1 VAEAKTQP
9 RPLRFGNFEL
19 DLRAGELRR
28 AGVKLKL
35 SGQPFKILT
44 ILLEHAGE
52 VVTREELREQ
62 LWPDTFVD
70 FDHNLNKAIN
80 KIREVL
86 RDSAES
92 PRFVET
98 LPRRG
103 YRFIAPV
110 ESGEPASKKLAEEGP
125 PKPPPKAS
133 LKPLHY
139 GLMVFGVAL
148 ITVAGMTLWK
158 RVFSDKATLRV
169 IRFTK
174 LTDDG
179 QAKSGPMATDGSR
192 IYFNEQNLVT
202 QVSAEGGEVVALP
215 LPLKAP
221 ALLDMSREGH
231 EFLVEN
237 DYDFFDTSFWV
248 QPVTGGSPRRVGTVL
263 GSSAGFGADETTI
276 LLGMEREVDSVQRDG
291 SSFRRLFAT
300 SGIPSYFRFS
310 PDLSTFR
317 FTNFDYSSNARTIM
331 EASANGAGPHKVLDG
346 CCGEWTAN
354 GKFFV
359 YQDKRNGRNDL
370 FVLPEERGLWAKR
383 LGKKPFQL
391 TNGPLDFQYPLPSKD
406 GKRIFAIGT
415 SRRSE
420 LVRYDA
426 RSLAFIPYLPGVS
439 ADSVAF
445 SPDGQWV
452 TYTSYSDGTLW
463 RSKIDGTD
471 RLQLTFPPLQVFLPR
486 WSPDGR
492 QIAFNARLP
501 DKVWNI
507 YIVSSEGDTPQRVL
521 PSEETQTDANWSP
534 DGNSLAFGSVGVPHK
549 PIYIIDL
556 ASKRVSV
563 LPGSF
568 GFYSPHWSPDGRHMA
583 AIRTEKPQTLYLFD
597 FATQKWS
604 QAFGGEIGY
613 ENWSHDGRYIYFES
627 YLAKLA
633 RFRIMRFRLSNGKT
647 EELTNLDKI
656 VRLTDSEYANYWFGI
671 APDDSPLIFCSISA
685 QEIYALELE

>member
-1 VAEAKTQP
+1 MAEAKTQP
-9 RPLRFGNFEL
+9 PPLRFGNFEL

-35 SGQPFKILT
+35 SGQPFQILT

-52 VVTREELREQ
+52 VVTRDELQRQ
-62 LWPDTFVD
+62 LWPDTVVD
-70 FDHNLNKAIN
+70 FDHSLNKAIN

-86 RDSAES
+86 GDSAES
-92 PRFVET
+92 PRYVET

-103 YRFIAPV
+103 YRFVAPV
-110 ESGEPASKKLAEEGP
+110 ASGGPASQKLAEEAS

-133 LKPLHY
+133 LKPLYY
-139 GLMVFGVAL
+139 GLIVFGVAL
-148 ITVAGMTLWK
+148 IIAAALTLWK
-158 RVFSDKATLRV
+158 KVFSDEPTLRV

-202 QVSAEGGEVVALP
+202 QVSVEGGEVVALA
-215 LPLKAP
+215 LPLKVP
-221 ALLDMSREGH
+221 TLLDISRGGH
-231 EFLVEN
+231 EFLVAN
-237 DYDFFDTSFWV
+237 DDDFFDTSFWV
-248 QPVTGGSPRRVGTVL
+248 QPVTGGSPRRVGTIL

-276 LLGMEREVDSVQRDG
+276 LLGMEHEVDSVQRDG

-300 SGIPSYFRFS
+300 SGVPSYFRFS
-310 PDLSTFR
+310 PDLSTLR
-317 FTNFDYSSNARTIM
+317 FTDFDDSSNAKTIM
-331 EASANGAGPHKVLDG
+331 EASANGAGLRKVIDG
-346 CCGEWTAN
+346 CCGEWATN

-359 YQDKRNGRNDL
+359 YQDKRNGTNDL

-383 LGKKPFQL
+383 QEKKPFQL

-406 GKRIFAIGT
+406 GKQIFAIGT

-420 LVRYDA
+420 LARYDA
-426 RSLAFIPYLPGVS
+426 RSLAFIPYLSGVS

-507 YIVSSEGDTPQRVL
+507 YIVSSEGGTPQRVL
-521 PSEETQTDANWSP
+521 ASEENQMDANWSP
-534 DGNSLAFGSVGVPHK
+534 DGNSLAFGSFQVPHK

-556 ASKRVSV
+556 KSKRVSV

-568 GFYSPHWSPDGRHMA
+568 GFYSPHWSPDGRQMA
-583 AIRTEKPQTLYLFD
+583 AIRTEKPETLYLFD
-597 FATQKWS
+597 FATQKWR

-627 YLAKLA
+627 YLAKIA
-633 RFRIMRFRLSNGKT
+633 RFRIMRLRLTDGDV

-671 APDDSPLIFCSISA
+671 APDDSPLIFRSIST
-685 QEIYALELE
+685 QEIYALEVE

>member
-1 VAEAKTQP
+1 MAEAKTQP

-35 SGQPFKILT
+35 SGQPFQILT

-70 FDHNLNKAIN
+70 FDHSLNKAIN

-86 RDSAES
+86 GDSAES

-103 YRFIAPV
+103 YRFVAPV
-110 ESGEPASKKLAEEGP
+110 ASGGPTSKTLAEESP
-125 PKPPPKAS
+125 PKPPLKTS

-139 GLMVFGVAL
+139 ALMVFGVAL
-148 ITVAGMTLWK
+148 ITVAALTLWK
-158 RVFSDKATLRV
+158 NVFSDKATLRV

-179 QAKSGPMATDGSR
+179 RTKSGPMATDGSR
-192 IYFNEQNLVT
+192 IYFNEHNLVT
-202 QVSAEGGEVVALP
+202 QVSVEGGEVVALP
-215 LPLKAP
+215 LPLKVP
-221 ALLDMSREGH
+221 ALLDMSRGAH
-231 EFLVEN
+231 EFLVAN
-237 DYDFFDTSFWV
+237 DDDFFDTSFWV
-248 QPVTGGSPRRVGTVL
+248 QPVTGGSPRRVGTIL
-263 GSSAGFGADETTI
+263 GSSAGFGADETTV

-300 SGIPSYFRFS
+300 SGVPSYFRFS
-310 PDLSTFR
+310 PDLSTLR
-317 FTNFDYSSNARTIM
+317 FTNFDNSSNARTIM
-331 EASANGAGPHKVLDG
+331 EVAANGAGLHKVLDG

-354 GKFFV
+354 GNFFI

-383 LGKKPFQL
+383 QEKKPFRL

-406 GKRIFAIGT
+406 GKRVFAIGT

-420 LVRYDA
+420 LARYDA
-426 RSLAFIPYLPGVS
+426 RSLEFIPYLPGVS

-452 TYTSYSDGTLW
+452 AYSSYSDGTLW

-507 YIVSSEGDTPQRVL
+507 YIVASEGGTPQRVL
-521 PSEETQTDANWSP
+521 PSEQSQMDANWSP
-534 DGNSLAFGSVGVPHK
+534 DGNSLAFGSMQVPHN

-556 ASKRVSV
+556 KSKRVSA
-563 LPGSF
+563 LPGSL

-583 AIRTEKPQTLYLFD
+583 AIRTEKPETLYLFD

-627 YLAKLA
+627 YLAKNA
-633 RFRIMRFRLSNGKT
+633 RFRIMRLRLTDGKV
-647 EELTNLDKI
+647 EDLTNLDKI
-656 VRLTDSEYANYWFGI
+656 VGLTDSEYANYWFGI
-671 APDDSPLIFCSISA
+671 APDDSPLIFRSIST
-685 QEIYALELE
+685 QEVYALEVE

>member
-1 VAEAKTQP
+1 VTEAKTQP
-9 RPLRFGNFEL
+9 RPLCFGNFEV

-35 SGQPFKILT
+35 SGQPFQILT

-70 FDHNLNKAIN
+70 FDHSLNKAIN

-86 RDSAES
+86 GDSAES

-103 YRFIAPV
+103 YRFVAPV
-110 ESGEPASKKLAEEGP
+110 ASGGPASNKLAEEVP
-125 PKPPPKAS
+125 LKPPHKTS

-148 ITVAGMTLWK
+148 ITVAALNLGK
-158 RVFSDKATLRV
+158 SVFRDKATLRV

-179 QAKSGPMATDGSR
+179 RSKSGPMATDGSR
-192 IYFNEQNLVT
+192 IYFNEHNLVT
-202 QVSAEGGEVVALP
+202 QVSVEGGEVVALP
-215 LPLKAP
+215 LPLKVP

-231 EFLVEN
+231 EFLVAN
-237 DYDFFDTSFWV
+237 TDDFFDTSFWV
-248 QPVTGGSPRRVGTVL
+248 QPVTGGSPRRVGTIL
-263 GSSAGFGADETTI
+263 GSSAGFGANETTV
-276 LLGMEREVDSVQRDG
+276 LLGMEREVDSVHRDG
-291 SSFRRLFAT
+291 SSFRRLFTT
-300 SGIPSYFRFS
+300 SGVPLYFRFS

-331 EASANGAGPHKVLDG
+331 EAAANGAGLHKVVDG
-346 CCGEWTAN
+346 CCGEWAAN
-354 GKFFV
+354 GSFFV
-359 YQDKRNGRNDL
+359 YQDKRDGRNDL
-370 FVLPEERGLWAKR
+370 FVMPEERGLRAKR
-383 LGKKPFQL
+383 QEKEPFRL

-406 GKRIFAIGT
+406 GKRIFAIGS

-420 LVRYDA
+420 LARYDA
-426 RSLAFIPYLPGVS
+426 RSLEFIPYLPGIS

-452 TYTSYSDGTLW
+452 AYTSYSDGTLW

-471 RLQLTFPPLQVFLPR
+471 RLQITFPPMQAFLPR

-507 YIVSSEGDTPQRVL
+507 YIVSSDGGTPLRVL
-521 PSEETQTDANWSP
+521 PTEESQMDANWSP
-534 DGNSLAFGSVGVPHK
+534 DGKSLAFGSMQVPHK

-556 ASKRVSV
+556 KSKRVSA

-583 AIRTEKPQTLYLFD
+583 AIRTEKPETLYLFD
-597 FATQKWS
+597 FATQKWR
-604 QAFGGEIGY
+604 QAFDGEIGY

-627 YLAKLA
+627 YLAKMA
-633 RFRIMRFRLSNGKT
+633 RFRIMRLRLTDGKV
-647 EELTNLDKI
+647 EELTNLDKT
-656 VRLTDSEYANYWFGI
+656 VGLTDSEYANYWFGI
-671 APDDSPLIFCSISA
+671 APDDSPLIFRSIST
-685 QEIYALELE
+685 QEIYALEVE